1 MTHKKVALFG
11 AAATIALFGASQMA
25 MAADAAA
32 AGPSSVAEVIV
43 TAQKR
48 QENIQNVGMS
58 IKAASGDQL
67 TKMGIHD
74 TESLSKIVP
83 GFQFTPTYY
92 GTNVFT
98 IRGVGFQDTSLAGS
112 PTVSVYV
119 DEMPLPF
126 SALTNGATLDL
137 QRVEVLKGPQGTL
150 FGNNATGGAINYIA
164 NKPTD
169 TFQAGADLSYGTFN
183 DTDITGYVSGP
194 LMDGL
199 DARLAVRHNESG
211 AWQKSYGPQ
220 PSQSQ
225 GGKDFTNGRFAL
237 LWKPNDRF
245 KALLTLSGWQDKG
258 WNQNGQLF
266 GIAELSGLATLAPAI
281 ANYPMAPHNNQAA
294 NWNNCVN
301 VDPFDPIAGQAG
313 GTQLATVT
321 HPGSGSTLD
330 GRLESEGAGSV
341 VQAGGQPTHCVPARK
356 NNTYY
361 NANLRMDYDL
371 GHDITLTSL
380 TEFQKFNRTAAIDG
394 AGMNIQDYQ
403 SYQRGKIESAYQEIR
418 LSGKWWNGKGNW
430 IVGAN
435 YENDNTWDSF
445 LQTYN
450 ASSASPTVFVNPNY
464 TGYQA
469 FPVHY
474 GDLLP
479 TTSPCGAAGTQGPF
493 NGIFCGTANT
503 ALALGPTKPEDRQ
516 LTNTFA
522 VYASGEYPIL
532 DNLTLLG
539 GVRYT
544 EEDKK
549 GGVCGNDGG
558 DGTWAQVAY
567 TLQSFYNPASSSP
580 AASAPGTCASTGAYP
595 TYNTPGLGLGG
606 GNGLIYGHLNQ
617 HNIAWRAGLN
627 WKPTHD
633 TLLYVNIS
641 QGYKGGS
648 YPTVALASLV
658 QTVPVVQEELLSY
671 EAGFKTELFDHQLQ
685 ANGAI
690 FYYDYTNKQI
700 LGAVADAVYGALPT
714 LVNVPKSDVK
724 GFELSFVYTPEWLHG
739 LTITPSV
746 SYQYTEI
753 DKSSKNVCNP
763 PPAQDPSISGPSPD
777 APSVDSNN
785 QPHGENAAN
794 TAIGTSPNVPG
805 QIYCK
810 AGDFYGFDAYGQYG
824 DFTGEK
830 FPSAPVWQANLDM
843 EYDWKIRDYVTAFVG
858 LNYAYV
864 SGTNSFFVN
873 RNPIPA
879 YLNIGANGTNP
890 VFGGYLAGYDNTGAP
905 IYTANNGATPGGPLP
920 TNHANDPLTVP
931 GYGLLDLR
939 AGLSKDA
946 WRFQVWG
953 RNVTNQWYWTGA
965 AHVNDVLLRY
975 TGMPTTIGFTLTYRY
990 H

>member
-11 AAATIALFGASQMA
+11 AAATIALFGAAQVA

-32 AGPSSVAEVIV
+32 GPSTVTEVVV
-43 TAQKR
+43 TANKR

-169 TFQAGADLSYGTFN
+169 TFQAGADFSYGTFN

-194 LMDGL
+194 VADGL
-199 DARLAVRHNESG
+199 DVRLALRHNESG

-225 GGKDFTNGRFAL
+225 GGKDFTNGRFSV
-237 LWKPNDRF
+237 LWKPNDKF
-245 KALLTLSGWQDKG
+245 KALLTLGGWQDKG

-266 GIAELSGLATLAPAI
+266 GIAELSQLAPLSPTI
-281 ANYPMAPHNNQAA
+281 ANYPLAPHNDQAA

-301 VDPFDPIAGQAG
+301 TSPYDPIAGQENGTTFGTITNTGPNAAPG
-313 GTQLATVT
+313 GI
-321 HPGSGSTLD
+321 
-330 GRLESEGAGSV
+330 RESEGAGSV
-341 VQAGGQPTHCVPARK
+341 VQAGGQPTSCTPARK

-371 GHDITLTSL
+371 GDNVTLTSL
-380 TEFQKFNRTAAIDG
+380 TEFQKFNRTAGIDG
-394 AGMNIQDYQ
+394 GGMNIQDYQ

-418 LSGKWWNGKGNW
+418 LSGKWWDGKGSW

-450 ASSASPTVFVNPNY
+450 ASSASPTVFINPNY
-464 TGYQA
+464 LTGVDLGGGPLPLNS
-469 FPVHY
+469 FPVTVSQAN
-474 GDLLP
+474 GLGPIAGITGAPGGP
-479 TTSPCGAAGTQGPF
+479 TS
-493 NGIFCGTANT
+493 
-503 ALALGPTKPEDRQ
+503 LALGPTRPEDRQ
-516 LTNTFA
+516 LTNTYA

-539 GVRYT
+539 GVRFT

-567 TLQSFYNPASSSP
+567 TLQSFYLPPSNSSAASP
-580 AASAPGTCASTGAYP
+580 AGKCASTGAFP
-595 TYNTPGLGLGG
+595 SYNTPNLGLGG
-606 GNGLIYGHLNQ
+606 GEGLIYSHLNQ
-617 HNIAWRAGLN
+617 HNVSWRAGLN

-658 QTVPVVQEELLSY
+658 QTKPVVQEELLSY

-700 LGAVADAVYGALPT
+700 LGAVADAVYGALPS

-753 DKSSKNVCNP
+753 DRSSKNTCAP
-763 PPAQDPSISGPSPD
+763 PPAQDPSISGPTPTNEN
-777 APSVDSNN
+777 PNN
-785 QPHGENAAN
+785 VFV
-794 TAIGTSPNVPG
+794 GTSPNVPG

-824 DFTGEK
+824 DFTGQK

-843 EYDWKIRDYVTAFVG
+843 EYDWKIRDDVTAFVG

-879 YLNIGANGTNP
+879 YLNIGVNGP
-890 VFGGYLAGYDNTGAP
+890 YPYFGGYVSGYQPDGITP
-905 IYTANNGATPGGPLP
+905 IMSATPTGPLP

-939 AGLSKDA
+939 AGLSKDS

-975 TGMPTTIGFTLTYRY
+975 TGMPTTIGFTLSYKY

>member
-11 AAATIALFGASQMA
+11 AAATIALFGASQAA

-43 TAQKR
+43 TVQKR

-183 DTDITGYVSGP
+183 DTDISGYVSGP
-194 LMDGL
+194 VADGL
-199 DARLAVRHNESG
+199 DVRLALRHDESG

-225 GGKDFTNGRFAL
+225 GGKDFTNGRFSV

-258 WNQNGQLF
+258 YNQNGQLF
-266 GIAELSGLATLAPAI
+266 GIAELSGIAPLAPAI
-281 ANYPMAPHNNQAA
+281 ANYPLAPHNDQAA

-313 GTQLATVT
+313 GTQAAT
-321 HPGSGSTLD
+321 PGTLTGPNSTLN
-330 GRLESEGAGSV
+330 GPLESQGAGSV

-380 TEFQKFNRTAAIDG
+380 SEFQKFNRTAAIDG

-403 SYQRGKIESAYQEIR
+403 SYQRGKIESAYQELR

-430 IVGAN
+430 IVGVN

-450 ASSASPTVFVNPNY
+450 ASSASPTVFINPNY
-464 TGYQA
+464 TNATSVGNTPGPA
-469 FPVHY
+469 PFPVAI
-474 GDLLP
+474 GTLLP
-479 TTSPCGAAGTQGPF
+479 CPGAG
-493 NGIFCGTANT
+493 CGTAGQYAGIFAGTTNT
-503 ALALGPTKPEDRQ
+503 GLALGPTRPEDRQ
-516 LTNTFA
+516 LTNTYA

-567 TLQSFYNPASSSP
+567 TLQSFYLPPSTAP
-580 AASAPGTCASTGAYP
+580 AASAAGTCASTGAGP

-606 GNGLIYGHLNQ
+606 GGGLIYGHLNQ
-617 HNIAWRAGLN
+617 HNVAWRAGLN

-658 QTVPVVQEELLSY
+658 QTKPVVQEELLSY

-746 SYQYTEI
+746 SYQYTEV
-753 DKSSKNVCNP
+753 DKSSKNVCQP
-763 PPAQDPSISGPSPD
+763 PPAQDPSISGPSPT
-777 APSVDSNN
+777 N
-785 QPHGENAAN
+785 ENAAD
-794 TAIGTSPNVPG
+794 TANGTSPNVPS

-810 AGDFYGFDAYGQYG
+810 AGDFYGFDAYGQYA

-830 FPSAPVWQANLDM
+830 FPSAPVWQANIDA
-843 EYDWKIRDYVTAFVG
+843 EYDWKIRDDITAFVG

-873 RNPIPA
+873 RNPMPA
-879 YLNIGANGTNP
+879 YLNIGINGP
-890 VFGGYLAGYDNTGAP
+890 YPYFGGYLNAAGQVV
-905 IYTANNGATPGGPLP
+905 ANPVGPLP
-920 TNHANDPLTVP
+920 TNHANNPLEVP

>member
-11 AAATIALFGASQMA
+11 AAATIALFGASQAA

-183 DTDITGYVSGP
+183 DTDISGYVSGP
-194 LMDGL
+194 VADGL
-199 DARLAVRHNESG
+199 DVRLALRHDESG

-225 GGKDFTNGRFAL
+225 GGKDFTNGRFSV

-258 WNQNGQLF
+258 YNQNGQLF
-266 GIAELSGLATLAPAI
+266 GIAELSGIAPLAPAI
-281 ANYPMAPHNNQAA
+281 ANYPLAPHNDQAA

-313 GTQLATVT
+313 GTQAAT
-321 HPGSGSTLD
+321 PGTLTGPNSTLN
-330 GRLESEGAGSV
+330 GPLESQGAGSV

-380 TEFQKFNRTAAIDG
+380 SEFQKFNRTAAIDG

-403 SYQRGKIESAYQEIR
+403 SYQRGKIESAYQELR

-430 IVGAN
+430 IVGVN

-450 ASSASPTVFVNPNY
+450 ASSASPTVFINPNY
-464 TGYQA
+464 TNATSVGNTPGPA
-469 FPVHY
+469 PFPVAI
-474 GDLLP
+474 GTLLP
-479 TTSPCGAAGTQGPF
+479 CPGAG
-493 NGIFCGTANT
+493 CGTAGQYAGIFAGTTNT
-503 ALALGPTKPEDRQ
+503 GLALGPTRPEDRQ
-516 LTNTFA
+516 LTNTYA

-567 TLQSFYNPASSSP
+567 TLQSFYLPPSTAP
-580 AASAPGTCASTGAYP
+580 AASAAGTCASTGAGP

-606 GNGLIYGHLNQ
+606 GGGLIYGHLNQ
-617 HNIAWRAGLN
+617 HNVAWRAGLN

-658 QTVPVVQEELLSY
+658 QTKPVVQEELLSY

-746 SYQYTEI
+746 SYQYTEV
-753 DKSSKNVCNP
+753 DKSSKNVCQP
-763 PPAQDPSISGPSPD
+763 PPAQDPSISGPSPT
-777 APSVDSNN
+777 N
-785 QPHGENAAN
+785 ENAAD
-794 TAIGTSPNVPG
+794 TANGTSPNVPS

-810 AGDFYGFDAYGQYG
+810 AGDFYGFDAYGQYA

-830 FPSAPVWQANLDM
+830 FPSAPVWQANIDA
-843 EYDWKIRDYVTAFVG
+843 EYDWKIRDDITAFVG

-873 RNPIPA
+873 RNPMPA
-879 YLNIGANGTNP
+879 YLNIGINGP
-890 VFGGYLAGYDNTGAP
+890 YPYFGGYLNAAGQVV
-905 IYTANNGATPGGPLP
+905 ANPVGPLP
-920 TNHANDPLTVP
+920 TNHANNPLEVP

>member
-169 TFQAGADLSYGTFN
+169 TFQAGADFSYGTFN

-194 LMDGL
+194 VADGL
-199 DARLAVRHNESG
+199 DVRLALRHNESG

-225 GGKDFTNGRFAL
+225 GGKDFTNGRFSV
-237 LWKPNDRF
+237 LWKPNDKF

-266 GIAELSGLATLAPAI
+266 GIAELSAVAPLASSI
-281 ANYPMAPHNNQAA
+281 ANYPLAPHTAQAA
-294 NWNNCVN
+294 NWNSCVN

-313 GTQLATVT
+313 GATVNSIQNNGPNAT
-321 HPGSGSTLD
+321 PTGPA
-330 GRLESEGAGSV
+330 ESEGIGSV

-361 NANLRMDYDL
+361 NANLRLDYDL

-380 TEFQKFNRTAAIDG
+380 TEFLKFNRTAAIDG
-394 AGMNIQDYQ
+394 GGINIQDYQ
-403 SYQRGKIESAYQEIR
+403 SYQRGKIQTSYQEVR

-430 IVGAN
+430 IIGVN

-450 ASSASPTVFVNPNY
+450 ASSASPTVFVNPN
-464 TGYQA
+464 A
-469 FPVHY
+469 
-474 GDLLP
+474 
-479 TTSPCGAAGTQGPF
+479 GAAGFGSQV
-493 NGIFCGTANT
+493 GIFGHPITVGNT
-503 ALALGPTKPEDRQ
+503 SGGVLGQFGGVGSINTSLALGPTRPEDRQ
-516 LTNTFA
+516 LTNTYA

-539 GVRYT
+539 GVRFT

-567 TLQSFYNPASSSP
+567 TLQSFYSP
-580 AASAPGTCASTGAYP
+580 FTSGSNASAPGTCASTGP
-595 TYNTPGLGLGG
+595 GPSYNTPGLGVGG
-606 GNGLIYGHLNQ
+606 GNGLIYAHLNQ
-617 HNIAWRAGLN
+617 NNVAWRAGLN

-633 TLLYVNIS
+633 TLLYVNVS

-648 YPTVALASLV
+648 FPTVALASEV
-658 QTVPVVQEELLSY
+658 QTFPVVQEALLSY
-671 EAGFKTELFDHQLQ
+671 EAGFKMELFDHQLQ

-690 FYYDYTNKQI
+690 FYYDYTDKQI
-700 LGAVADAVYGALPT
+700 LGAVADVVYGALPT

-746 SYQYTEI
+746 SYQYSEI
-753 DKSSKNVCNP
+753 DKSSRNTCVP
-763 PPAQDPSISGPSPD
+763 PPAQDPAVGSS
-777 APSVDSNN
+777 ANN
-785 QPHGENAAN
+785 PGLIHC
-794 TAIGTSPNVPG
+794 VP
-805 QIYCK
+805 
-810 AGDFYGFDAYGQYG
+810 GDFYNFDAYGQYA

-843 EYDWKIRDYVTAFVG
+843 EYDWKIRDDITAFVG

-873 RNPIPA
+873 RDPIPA
-879 YLNIGANGTNP
+879 YLNIGPNGTTP
-890 VFGGYLAGYDNTGAP
+890 VFGGYIAGYQPDGIHP
-905 IYTANNGATPGGPLP
+905 IFTANNGMTPGTPLP

-939 AGLSKDA
+939 AGLSKDS

-975 TGMPTTIGFTLTYRY
+975 TGMPTTVGFTLTYRY